1 MNQRYFTVGDII
13 DKQLRHCFK
22 NITWIIVEHLKEIEL
37 KEFMEFPFFNIND
50 PFTLVVKS
58 SYINRD
64 FNQLF
69 EDVDYVLYLMV
80 NIFKVHPLLKI
91 IVSCKHIFES
101 NENYIQ
107 KTVLYETP
115 TNILKEFVIN
125 WPDQFLQIQ
134 YK

>member
-1 MNQRYFTVGDII
+1 MNQRYFTIGVII

-125 WPDQFLQIQ
+125 WPNQFLQIQ